1 MFDKQYRFKGR
12 HALRVDQLTGVFD
25 ELSKAKLID
34 RNVDVY
40 TNAPLIGFLYGRT
53 ADLDDLKNP
62 ETGQIYNQNVM
73 GDRVI
78 YSGDELQ
85 YNFWLIMLL
94 DANYE
99 PDEEKRIDKAF
110 RHYGQDPAD
119 EERFDSYVRGGID
132 GLVGAGRTE
141 LLETIF
147 GMRTRAAGNVIYNGK
162 VMNFTSPKDAMDH
175 GFALITEERK
185 ANGLFLK
192 ADITFNTTIANM
204 NHYKNGFAL
213 SNDDM
218 IRATA
223 EEIKVMHTKCMGPD
237 DMISSLSGGNQQKA
251 IFGKW
256 LERSPN
262 IFMMDDPTRGIDVG
276 AKYEIYEL
284 IINMAKQGKTIIVVS
299 SEMPEILGITN
310 RIGVMSNGHLAGIVN
325 TKETN
330 QEELLRL
337 SAKYL

>member
-132 GLVGAGRTE
+132 VLYEKLVEGDSTPEA
-141 LLETIF
+141 
-147 GMRTRAAGNVIYNGK
+147 
-162 VMNFTSPKDAMDH
+162 
-175 GFALITEERK
+175 FANRLYEFIDEFNDRFNSEISS
-185 ANGLFLK
+185 N
-192 ADITFNTTIANM
+192 DILQLCVNKSSD
-204 NHYKNGFAL
+204 KNGVLLFKEKEVEL
-213 SNDDM
+213 WQR
-218 IRATA
+218 IR
-223 EEIKVMHTKCMGPD
+223 
-237 DMISSLSGGNQQKA
+237 
-251 IFGKW
+251 
-256 LERSPN
+256 
-262 IFMMDDPTRGIDVG
+262 
-276 AKYEIYEL
+276 
-284 IINMAKQGKTIIVVS
+284 INMS
-299 SEMPEILGITN
+299 Y
-310 RIGVMSNGHLAGIVN
+310 
-325 TKETN
+325 
-330 QEELLRL
+330 RL
-337 SAKYL
+337 TA

>member
-132 GLVGAGRTE
+132 VLYAFYWNDG
-141 LLETIF
+141 
-147 GMRTRAAGNVIYNGK
+147 IY
-162 VMNFTSPKDAMDH
+162 
-175 GFALITEERK
+175 
-185 ANGLFLK
+185 
-192 ADITFNTTIANM
+192 
-204 NHYKNGFAL
+204 
-213 SNDDM
+213 
-218 IRATA
+218 
-223 EEIKVMHTKCMGPD
+223 EEIEQRALREILEKLMGE
-237 DMISSLSGGNQQKA
+237 LSEREQAVLIARYGFEDGVEKTLEEVGQTFGVTRERIRQIESKA
-251 IFGKW
+251 LRK
-256 LERSPN
+256 LSH
-262 IFMMDDPTRGIDVG
+262 PTRIR
-276 AKYEIYEL
+276 EL
-284 IINMAKQGKTIIVVS
+284 KDF
-299 SEMPEILGITN
+299 L
-310 RIGVMSNGHLAGIVN
+310 
-325 TKETN
+325 
-330 QEELLRL
+330 
-337 SAKYL
+337 